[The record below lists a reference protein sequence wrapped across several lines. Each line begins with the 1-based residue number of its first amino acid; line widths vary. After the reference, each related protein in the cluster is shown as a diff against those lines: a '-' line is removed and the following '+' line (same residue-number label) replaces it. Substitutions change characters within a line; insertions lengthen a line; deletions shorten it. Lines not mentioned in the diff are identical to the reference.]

1 MAKNESIKKTDYGIT
16 VNGISIDRDKIIGG
30 EDSKFNLPFS
40 VTYLNADSEVL
51 KSNTGDVSLKGVLA
65 LLMCTEGYLEGYIDN
80 ELHRLNKYDAFM
92 LSQSAYGKLTKVSP
106 DFKAIAVG
114 CDLEYYFTHI
124 DNMIDTNIQI
134 QLSEMT
140 NISVPKKQ
148 FDSICGIL
156 STLCR
161 RIVDEE
167 NNDMSFLPPDRQIIR
182 QNIIREMFISA
193 INVLACELINI
204 VLITLPPQPAYRGR
218 KDEIVK
224 EFMKLIHDNYQTHRD
239 LKFYA
244 DKLFLSPKYLS
255 SLRKTAHAP
264 RTRGVDRPKGDFL
277 RQTAPRI
284 QRHVGEANSI
294 DNELP
299 RPELLRKILQ
309 AQSGNVAKSIQTVD
323 KRGVICIYT

>member
-40 VTYLNADSEVL
+40 VTYLNAESEVL

-65 LLMCTEGYLEGYIDN
+65 LLMCTDGYLEGYIDN
-80 ELHRLNKYDAFM
+80 ELHRLNKYDAFV

-182 QNIIREMFISA
+182 QNIIRELFISA

-255 SLRKTAHAP
+255 SLVKQRTHRAP
-264 RTRGVDRPKGDFL
+264 AEWIDQRVISYAKQLLGYSDTSVKQIASIMNFPDQSFFGKYFKHRVGMSPKAY
-277 RQTAPRI
+277 RQ
-284 QRHVGEANSI
+284 SI
-294 DNELP
+294 
-299 RPELLRKILQ
+299 KG
-309 AQSGNVAKSIQTVD
+309 A
-323 KRGVICIYT
+323 